1 MIGDAAAAGTRDVAG
16 RLREALTTKRLIN
29 GTLVA
34 AIGLASVFFAP
45 AFALLLTLIGIAG
58 VFELKNIARRTGNE
72 LSASVGI
79 AACVAYVVLGS
90 LNQLWHYE
98 SILVGALI
106 VASLVSAFAHGSD
119 RFAGR
124 CGMTLFASMYLGKLL
139 SYFILLRV
147 SPHGV
152 ALTIWVIVLVAL
164 TDIFGMVGGLRFGR
178 TKMAPRLSPHKTWEG
193 AITAFVV
200 ATLAGVGLSFVPQIG
215 QPWWLGLAL
224 GATVAVAAEVG
235 DLFES
240 ALKRNAQIKDSG
252 QIIAGHGGVLDRFD
266 SYLVAGVAAYTLLG
280 LAGRL

>member
-1 MIGDAAAAGTRDVAG
+1 MIGDAAAARSGSVG
-16 RLREALTTKRLIN
+16 SRLRDALTGKRLIN

-34 AIGLASVFFAP
+34 GIGLGSVFFAP
-45 AFALLLTLIGIAG
+45 AFAVLLILIGILG
-58 VFELKNIARRTGNE
+58 VFELKNIARRTGAE
-72 LSASVGI
+72 LSASVAIG
-79 AACVAYVVLGS
+79 ACVAYATLAYLG
-90 LNQLWHYE
+90 LLERYE
-98 SILVGALI
+98 SILVGAIIVTSLI
-106 VASLVSAFAHGSD
+106 SAFSHGSD

-139 SYFILLRV
+139 SYFILLRGA
-147 SPHGV
+147 PHGA
-152 ALTIWVIVLVAL
+152 ALTAWVIVLVAL

-193 AITAFVV
+193 AIVAFGIATA
-200 ATLAGVGLSFVPQIG
+200 AGVAMSFLPQIG

-224 GATVAVAAEVG
+224 GATVSAAAEVG

-266 SYLVAGVAAYTLLG
+266 SYLVAGVVAYTVLG

>member
-1 MIGDAAAAGTRDVAG
+1 MIGDATAPATAAVTAK
-16 RLREALTTKRLIN
+16 LREALTGKRLLN

-34 AIGLASVFFAP
+34 CVGLGCVLYAP
-45 AFALLLTLIGIAG
+45 AFAVLLTFIGVVG

-72 LSASVGI
+72 LSASVAI
-79 AACVAYVVLGS
+79 CACVAYSTLAYLG
-90 LNQLWHYE
+90 LLERYE
-98 SILVGALI
+98 SILAGAII

-139 SYFILLRV
+139 SYFVLLRG
-147 SPHGV
+147 SPNGA
-152 ALTIWVIVLVAL
+152 ALTAFVIVLVAL

-178 TKMAPRLSPHKTWEG
+178 TKMAPRLSPQKTWEG
-193 AITAFVV
+193 AIFAFGV
-200 ATLAGVGLSFVPQIG
+200 ATSAGVAMSFIPQIG
-215 QPWWLGLAL
+215 VPWWLGLAL
-224 GATVAVAAEVG
+224 GATTSAAAEVG

-252 QIIAGHGGVLDRFD
+252 HIIAGHGGVLDRFD
-266 SYLVAGVAAYTLLG
+266 SYLVAGVVAYTVLG